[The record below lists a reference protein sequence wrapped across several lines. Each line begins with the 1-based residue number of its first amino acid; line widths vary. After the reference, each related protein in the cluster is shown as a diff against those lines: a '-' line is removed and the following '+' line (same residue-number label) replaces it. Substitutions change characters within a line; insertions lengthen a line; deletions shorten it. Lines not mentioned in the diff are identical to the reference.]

1 VRSSIIKSGVLL
13 GDVTSVNRYGGTY
26 GVAIYTLEVAE

>member
-13 GDVTSVNRYGGTY
+13 GDVTSVSRYGGMC
-26 GVAIYTLEVAE
+26 GVAIYTLEVTE